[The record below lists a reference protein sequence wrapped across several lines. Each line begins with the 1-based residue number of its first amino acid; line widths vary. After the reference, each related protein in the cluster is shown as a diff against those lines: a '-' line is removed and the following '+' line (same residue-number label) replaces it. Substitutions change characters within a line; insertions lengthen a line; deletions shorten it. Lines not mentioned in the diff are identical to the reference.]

1 VIAAILIVVS
11 AVIAALA
18 YFGARIF
25 PAEAGE

>member
-1 VIAAILIVVS
+1 MIAAILIVIF